1 MSKNYVEES
10 ISLCVG
16 TNDCCSGMN
25 TISLMTALH
34 QPNDITTILELVV

>member
-16 TNDCCSGMN
+16 TND
-25 TISLMTALH
+25 SLMTALH